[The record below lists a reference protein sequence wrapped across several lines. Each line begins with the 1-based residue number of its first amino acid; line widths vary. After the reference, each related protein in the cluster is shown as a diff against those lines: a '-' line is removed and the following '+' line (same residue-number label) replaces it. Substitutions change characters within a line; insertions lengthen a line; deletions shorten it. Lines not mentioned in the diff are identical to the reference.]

1 MATGDSPESANHDN
15 PRTTERCDYLA
26 WNSDLDKLAK
36 RRVMGHK
43 AGDDVF
49 ARVYT
54 LDHPSIAPLAAV
66 ASAVQADIELKGPHS
81 SRGHGGASQLGSRQ
95 SATPTLRAHQR
106 RVGRSRLADRTG
118 RQFEPLVR
126 HRQGDGGTRRCSHN
140 GKAVDAGP
148 GGPSTVDTEVFGNTR
163 RRARLLDVLEVRD
176 RLAAR
181 MLLRDIA
188 EEIGVGYHPAWHAM
202 NRLGIIPTRDL
213 RTDELVLNADQVAL
227 LQAEFDRVAAL
238 KARSVRLSAAAT
250 RLSVAV
256 STVGRFVQTGDL
268 EEDPDTDPSGA
279 RYVTL
284 ASVDALVAARARR
297 TPPAVGTE
305 VLSLAAVAELTGLTK
320 GQISDL
326 ATQRVLVRRDA
337 GRRLHI
343 TTDSLRRWAVG
354 YRPDLIAPIESILA
368 HSTPAVEPGSPSMEE
383 YDMAASG
390 IRRDVLEQQ
399 R

>member
-1 MATGDSPESANHDN
+1 MSSPGCTPSTTPRSRHSPPWPAPFRQISSSRVPTLLVATEERVSWGADNPLRQRSGHINAVLAEAGWQIEPGDSSN
-15 PRTTERCDYLA
+15 PWCDTARVMAELGVAATT
-26 WNSDLDKLAK
+26 AK
-36 RRVMGHK
+36 RWMRDQV
-43 AGDDVF
+43 V
-49 ARVYT
+49 
-54 LDHPSIAPLAAV
+54 
-66 ASAVQADIELKGPHS
+66 
-81 SRGHGGASQLGSRQ
+81 
-95 SATPTLRAHQR
+95 
-106 RVGRSRLADRTG
+106 
-118 RQFEPLVR
+118 
-126 HRQGDGGTRRCSHN
+126 
-140 GKAVDAGP
+140 
-148 GGPSTVDTEVFGNTR
+148 PSTVDTDVFGNTR